1 MLRQVDSPYVKT
13 VWDVCHPYRLGEG
26 EALGR
31 EILDLLA
38 SRGYNGFVCAEWE
51 KRWRPEIEGPGIALQ
66 DNRLPRLTTAKRRRR
81 SPRAPRW
88 ERTAGIA

>member
-31 EILDLLA
+31 EILDLIA

-51 KRWRPEIEGPGIALQ
+51 KRWHPEIEEPEIALPQ
-66 DNRLPRLTTAKRRRR
+66 HARVLREWMAGEMD
-81 SPRAPRW
+81 RA
-88 ERTAGIA
+88 